1 MYGLTE
7 AFRSTYLEP
16 ERFAEKRGSIGQAIP
31 NVETFVVVPGRGLAQ
46 PGEEGEL
53 VHRGS
58 LISRGYW
65 RRPEATAAKIKPCPE
80 LGDQLGGEPV
90 VFSGDLVRADAD
102 GDLWFVGRGDGMI
115 KSMGFRLAP
124 SEVEDI
130 VHGSGLVHEVVAFG
144 VEDELAGQVVHVCV
158 SAASD
163 ALDRRAL
170 LAHCRAHMPHYML
183 PKELHTW
190 PGQMP
195 RTASGKIDVPAVVR
209 ALKDARARD
218 S

>member
-1 MYGLTE
+1 M
-7 AFRSTYLEP
+7 
-16 ERFAEKRGSIGQAIP
+16 
-31 NVETFVVVPGRGLAQ
+31 
-46 PGEEGEL
+46 
-53 VHRGS
+53 HRGS

-65 RRPEATAAKIKPCPE
+65 NRPEASAAKIRPCPE
-80 LGDQLGGEPV
+80 LRELLGDEKL

-102 GDLWFVGRGDGMI
+102 GDLWFVGREDGMI

-130 VHGSGLVHEVVAFG
+130 VHASGLVREAVAFG

-158 SAASD
+158 STAGE
-163 ALDRRAL
+163 ALDTQEL
-170 LAHCRAHMPHYML
+170 LAHCRQHMPHYML
-183 PKELHTW
+183 PKRLHTW

-209 ALKDARARD
+209 RCSLDETGSGVHSD
-218 S
+218 DGQ